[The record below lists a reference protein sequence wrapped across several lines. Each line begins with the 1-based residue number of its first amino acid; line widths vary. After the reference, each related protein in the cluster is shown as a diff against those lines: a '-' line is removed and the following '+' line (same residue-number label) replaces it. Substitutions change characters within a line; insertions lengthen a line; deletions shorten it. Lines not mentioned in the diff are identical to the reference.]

1 MPLGSSWPTLTR
13 VSLPAPPASGPVPPD
28 RWCTW
33 ALPGFT
39 LGPLTSWESSCDSS
53 PRRIPRVLVAVLLL
67 GNLAQKRHWVKHLR
81 WGSMAF
87 PAAGRG
93 WRWLTRPL
101 AHRSAGRVLLPTSGL
116 WGPGHRP
123 VLQAL
128 TATAVGAGRLPRS
141 EYVTSWNVLAELC
154 TAFRKHCAAARRT
167 SEVPEPRR
175 GAPQLS
181 PSLYG
186 SPRAWE
192 APGPPQQGVGED
204 AGPWGGSRG
213 QRWRPSPRL
222 SPAAARGAG
231 GGWAPGAARREA
243 SSAERGAL
251 AWGGQ
256 GRRGCRR
263 RLPVPG
269 VSATSWSPVRTWDK
283 WRAGLWGRDAGKGP
297 PRPAGVAGC
306 WPWPAGGWW
315 RGVDGSAPP
324 APLCGVPS
332 CFRGWHQAPFR
343 HPPMRQPPPW
353 LRAGAGPGLSLHGDV
368 LSIDCVPGAQDAWAE
383 DTRVGDRP
391 RTGGETGARQAGP
404 PHLTAGGLPA
414 ALTELTESEVAEAL
428 CPSTAVATCH
438 VLSSHMRLVAGVLVL
453 VENYHS

>member
-1 MPLGSSWPTLTR
+1 M
-13 VSLPAPPASGPVPPD
+13 
-28 RWCTW
+28 
-33 ALPGFT
+33 
-39 LGPLTSWESSCDSS
+39 
-53 PRRIPRVLVAVLLL
+53 
-67 GNLAQKRHWVKHLR
+67 R
-81 WGSMAF
+81 WGSTAF

-181 PSLYG
+181 PSLYR

-192 APGPPQQGVGED
+192 APGPPQQGIGED

-213 QRWRPSPRL
+213 QRWRPSPHL
-222 SPAAARGAG
+222 SPTAARGAG

-297 PRPAGVAGC
+297 PRPAGAAGC

-315 RGVDGSAPP
+315 LVAWSRWLRPACSSPRGPLLFPGLAPSPLPSPSHAPAPTLAAGRSRTWPLPPRGCFEHRLCARGSGRMGRGHESWGPTEDRGRDRGQAGGAPP
-324 APLCGVPS
+324 PHCGGPASCAHRTHRERSGRSALSLDGRGHVPRAQQPHAAGG
-332 CFRGWHQAPFR
+332 RGISAGGELPF
-343 HPPMRQPPPW
+343 
-353 LRAGAGPGLSLHGDV
+353 LKVLSEGAGPDG
-368 LSIDCVPGAQDAWAE
+368 PAWCA
-383 DTRVGDRP
+383 
-391 RTGGETGARQAGP
+391 
-404 PHLTAGGLPA
+404 
-414 ALTELTESEVAEAL
+414 
-428 CPSTAVATCH
+428 
-438 VLSSHMRLVAGVLVL
+438 
-453 VENYHS
+453 